1 MSQPPEMQSII
12 EKAVA
17 EVLDKA
23 LPRLRAEIVRHTSEQ
38 LQALA
43 PLSGPSSSEL
53 LNVATASI
61 QEASSQAEILRQL
74 LEGSAR
80 FAGRAALFVT
90 RGGAMSGWQG
100 IGFDNDF
107 LKTISLNGSSGLAAQ
122 AMQSRLPASGKA
134 SEFDAAFLSSAGRPA
149 DDHCLVLPLVVK
161 DKVAALVYADP
172 GTAGGSLDGSALS
185 VLTRCASL
193 WLELVA
199 LRKTDT
205 FSAEEPQAATAPAGS
220 IATPPAVTPS
230 PPAVTPAAPSA
241 GGDAELHRKAK
252 RFAKLLVE
260 EIKLYNQPKVTEGR
274 QHRDLYARLKEDI
287 EKSRA
292 TYDKRYGD
300 SPVASANY
308 FTEELIRILADN
320 DVALMGASFP
330 R

>member
-1 MSQPPEMQSII
+1 MPQSPETQSII

-43 PLSGPSSSEL
+43 PFSGPSSSEL

-80 FAGRAALFVT
+80 FAGRAALFVA

-107 LKTISLNGSSGLAAQ
+107 LKGVSLNGASGLAAQ
-122 AMQSRLPASGKA
+122 AMQSRVPASGRA
-134 SEFDAAFLSSAGRPA
+134 SEFDAAFLASAGKPA

-172 GTAGGSLDGSALS
+172 GTSGGSLDGSALS

-199 LRKTDT
+199 LRKADGVP
-205 FSAEEPQAATAPAGS
+205 AEEPQAATASA
-220 IATPPAVTPS
+220 AFMAAPPAFMPS
-230 PPAVTPAAPSA
+230 PPAAPPAA
-241 GGDAELHRKAK
+241 GGDTELHRKAK

-274 QHRDLYARLKEDI
+274 LQRDLYERLKEDI

-292 TYDKRYGD
+292 TYDKRYGE

-320 DVALMGASFP
+320 DVTLMGASFP